1 MWKFVFPF
9 ISLLHGNLSLLI
21 SEPHIFNF
29 LTFRQES
36 IKENSEIHRGHQRG
50 SASKSPWWHFVDF
63 FWAKNMPF
71 GFTWWQLDC
80 STFHFKLWPL
90 SLVGYIC
97 GCMVW
102 FIRLSKRYPGGL
114 PRKTWVVTVIR
125 EPFIFSVSLT
135 FERKKYWKQISQF
148 FYVFHKALVWSE
160 RG

>member
-50 SASKSPWWHFVDF
+50 SASKSPWWHFD
-63 FWAKNMPF
+63 MPF
-71 GFTWWQLDC
+71 GFKWWQLDC

-97 GCMVW
+97 GCTVW
-102 FIRLSKRYPGGL
+102 FIRLSKRYLRGL